1 MFKTKQQILHV
12 SIFAAIVMLVSACGG
27 NMIKPIRSGI
37 VGHSTVRTVTVV
49 TTTSA
54 VPSKSI
60 AEKVKKAITKE
71 AKSELKGNMK
81 VDLKITL
88 DKWQGTEKVIGGG
101 VTSKLFGSR
110 TYLNGVVDVLD
121 TKTGDVIGKYSIFS
135 EYKEGGLLGGKMTT
149 ISFENTD
156 QTVIDNFAMY
166 TINHLE

>member
-1 MFKTKQQILHV
+1 MFKSKQQVLHI
-12 SIFAAIVMLVSACGG
+12 SIFLAIVMLVSACGG
-27 NMIKPIRSGI
+27 NMIKPIRKDI
-37 VGHSTVRTVTVV
+37 VGHSTVRNITVV
-49 TTTSA
+49 TTGSA
-54 VPSKSI
+54 ASATISGKGKS
-60 AEKVKKAITKE
+60 AIKKE

-101 VTSKLFGSR
+101 VTSKLFGSK

-121 TKTGDVIGKYSIFS
+121 TNTGEIIGKYTIYS

-149 ISFENTD
+149 ISFTNTD